1 MLQMELLDRDT
12 VYKRV
17 DKRMAR
23 KAFDAGRVVHLT
35 TSRAYP
41 GSLVGSY
48 DIKLPLNPNPFDTF
62 DNYVNSFKYYN
73 CSNETGRNVNYFI
86 EK

>member
-48 DIKLPLNPNPFDTF
+48 DIKLPLNPDSFDTF

>member
-17 DKRMAR
+17 DKRRAR
-23 KAFDAGRVVHLT
+23 KAFDAGRVVYLT

-41 GSLVGSY
+41 GSLVG
-48 DIKLPLNPNPFDTF
+48 
-62 DNYVNSFKYYN
+62 
-73 CSNETGRNVNYFI
+73 
-86 EK
+86 

>member
-1 MLQMELLDRDT
+1 MLNIEYLDGDKI
-12 VYKRV
+12 YKRV
-17 DKRMAR
+17 DKRVAR
-23 KAFDAGRVVHLT
+23 KQFNAGMVVHLT

-41 GSLVGSY
+41 GSLVGSC
-48 DIKLPLNPNPFDTF
+48 DIQMSPDPDRFDTF

-73 CSNETGRNVNYFI
+73 CSNETGKTVNYFI